1 MTKLENIIF
10 QFCHGFF
17 SQHLL
22 YCINIKI
29 IIYTKETFIIKKTLK
44 KLINVSLALL
54 LIANVTLSSNQL
66 DTTDSLHPIQ
76 TTIFIDIGEAD

>member
-1 MTKLENIIF
+1 M
-10 QFCHGFF
+10 
-17 SQHLL
+17 
-22 YCINIKI
+22 
-29 IIYTKETFIIKKTLK
+29 KKTLK